1 MQVDVVVTGDRQ
13 AAGVIDR
20 LSRRLDDGTPAMRG
34 LVDQLLEVEQERF
47 AGRGVRWRRLS
58 PQTRRIKAEQGLDP
72 RPNIATGRMMRSLT
86 TRHGPGQVVRVTPT
100 SLTFGTSV
108 WYARFAKKLGRN
120 PVGATRTQRKQLV
133 AELKRILVED
143 DR

>member
-1 MQVDVVVTGDRQ
+1 MQVDVVVSGDRQ
-13 AAGVIDR
+13 AGALIDR
-20 LSRRLDDGTPAMRG
+20 LSRRLEDSTPAMHS

-58 PQTRRIKAEQGLDP
+58 AATRRIKAQQHLDP
-72 RPNIATGRMMRSLT
+72 RPNVATGALMRSLT
-86 TRHGPGQVVRVTPT
+86 TRDAPGQVVRVTPT

-108 WYARFAKKLGRN
+108 WYAKFAKKLGRN

-133 AELKRILVED
+133 AELRRILVD
-143 DR
+143 DE